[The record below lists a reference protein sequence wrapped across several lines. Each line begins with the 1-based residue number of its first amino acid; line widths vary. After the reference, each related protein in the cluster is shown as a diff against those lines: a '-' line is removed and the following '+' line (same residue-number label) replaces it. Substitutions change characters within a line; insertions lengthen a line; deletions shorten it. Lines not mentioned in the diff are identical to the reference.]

1 MPRVS
6 VIIPSYNRAELVVET
21 IKSVLAQSFEDLE
34 IVLVDDGSTDDTR
47 EAVSKLSGPVRYIYQ
62 ENMGRSRARNE
73 GFKASTGEYVCFLD
87 SDDLFIK
94 EKLEQQVELLQ
105 TREDLGFV
113 YCDYSFIDQA
123 ARPLDKPSIYSSH
136 PLRRRSIFRHLLY
149 FDFIPPSTVLA
160 RRECVEAV
168 GLFDPVLEPTEDF
181 DWLLRMSKR
190 YEADYVS
197 EPMCLI
203 RAHPGNT
210 PSSAI
215 AEATMRVLVS
225 HLSLD
230 DTKKVLGKDW
240 RRIYRDCYLTVANY
254 HYNSADLKRAREY
267 YLKAMRIDTSRG
279 IDYRTGKLFLKSF
292 LGVTVLDAAR
302 RVRERF
308 SKEPASIL

>member
-1 MPRVS
+1 V
-6 VIIPSYNRAELVVET
+6 
-21 IKSVLAQSFEDLE
+21 
-34 IVLVDDGSTDDTR
+34 
-47 EAVSKLSGPVRYIYQ
+47 VSKLDGPVRYIYQ
-62 ENMGRSRARNE
+62 ENMGRSRARNA
-73 GFKASTGEYVCFLD
+73 GFKASAGEYVCFLD
-87 SDDLFIK
+87 SDDLFVQGR
-94 EKLEQQVELLQ
+94 LESQVELLQ
-105 TREDLGFV
+105 GREGAGFV

-123 ARPLDKPSIYSSH
+123 ARPLDKPPIYSSH
-136 PLRRRSIFRHLLY
+136 PLRRGSIFRHLLY

-168 GLFDPVLEPTEDF
+168 GLFDPTLEPTEDF

-190 YEADYVS
+190 YEADYIP

-203 RAHPGNT
+203 RTHPGNT
-210 PSSAI
+210 SSSAI

-230 DTKKVLGKDW
+230 ETKMLLGKDW
-240 RRIYRDCYLTVANY
+240 RRVYRDSYLTVANY

-267 YLKAMRIDTSRG
+267 YLKALRVEPSRAIDL
-279 IDYRTGKLFLKSF
+279 RTGRLLLKSL